1 VPRRGRYSE
10 HAANALDV
18 VIFSTDSSPDY
29 ERERVLVID
38 Q

>member
-1 VPRRGRYSE
+1 
-10 HAANALDV
+10 LDV

>member
-1 VPRRGRYSE
+1 VPRRGRDSE

-18 VIFSTDSSPDY
+18 VIFSTDSSPDC

>member
-10 HAANALDV
+10 HAANALDG

-29 ERERVLVID
+29 ELERVLVID